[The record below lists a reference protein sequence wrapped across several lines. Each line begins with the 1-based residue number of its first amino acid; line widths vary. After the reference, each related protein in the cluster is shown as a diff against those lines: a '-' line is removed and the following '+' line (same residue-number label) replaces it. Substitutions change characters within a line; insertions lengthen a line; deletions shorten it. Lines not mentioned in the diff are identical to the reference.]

1 LIYTANR
8 NISTV
13 LFTVKIHGCLLILL
27 SIAVLLVLKA
37 ADIFFASVAGNDIQI
52 QNTVHASVQYVQ
64 ISERQTLVT
73 EK

>member
-1 LIYTANR
+1 MLR
-8 NISTV
+8 
-13 LFTVKIHGCLLILL
+13 
-27 SIAVLLVLKA
+27 SIAVLPVLKA
-37 ADIFFASVAGNDIQI
+37 ADIFSASVAGNDIQI